1 MTIKK
6 LNPDAERERVQNLY
20 QYEDEIYKQGYELI
34 AGVDEAGRG
43 SLAGSLIVG
52 AVILPKDFYLERLD
66 DSKKLSPA
74 VREKLYDEIVYNA
87 IAVSSIAVSVEEID
101 KFNVYHATL
110 RGMAKAV
117 DALNIQPDYVLIDAM
132 KIYLQNIP
140 VRSIVHG
147 DSLSASIAAASIV
160 AKVTRDRMADE
171 WSKLYPE
178 YGFDKNKGYGTRE
191 HMDAITKNGFTPI
204 HRKTYEPYRSTLK
217 KNVQIELF

>member
-43 SLAGSLIVG
+43 SLAGPLTVG

-160 AKVTRDRMADE
+160 AKVTRDRMAEE

-191 HMDAITKNGFTPI
+191 HMDAIKKNGFTPI
-204 HRKTYEPYRSTLK
+204 HRKTYEPYRSALK
-217 KNVQIELF
+217 KNIQIELF

>member
-6 LNPDAERERVQNLY
+6 LNPDNERERVKKLY

-43 SLAGSLIVG
+43 SLAGPLTVG

-160 AKVTRDRMADE
+160 AKVTRDRMAEE

-191 HMDAITKNGFTPI
+191 HMDAIKKNGFTPI

-217 KNVQIELF
+217 KNIQIELF

>member
-6 LNPDAERERVQNLY
+6 LNPDAERERVQKLY

-43 SLAGSLIVG
+43 SLAGPLTVG

-87 IAVSSIAVSVEEID
+87 IAVSSIVVSVEEID

-110 RGMAKAV
+110 RGMDKAI
-117 DALNIQPDYVLIDAM
+117 ATLNIQPDYVLIDAM

-171 WSKLYPE
+171 WSKIYPE

-191 HMDAITKNGFTPI
+191 HMDAIKKNGFTPI